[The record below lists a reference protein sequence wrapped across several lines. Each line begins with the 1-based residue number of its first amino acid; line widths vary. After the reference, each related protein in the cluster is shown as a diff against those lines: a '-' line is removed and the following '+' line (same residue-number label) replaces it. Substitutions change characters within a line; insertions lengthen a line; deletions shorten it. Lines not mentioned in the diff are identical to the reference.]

1 MDVAFNECIKIRSH
15 MMKFLQFLLYILFY
29 FFCNTD
35 NILSNNFFS
44 IQNMYLFSF
53 QPTGDHLPLAP
64 PAPAHAQLA
73 AVQAAQYNTKNY
85 DLGNAGA
92 GAGESFDDGQY
103 DPRYNDPNFEGNQGS
118 QAYVQPAQP
127 QYVPQAQPQ
136 PQQQAQ
142 PQAYNNLN
150 SINYIAQ
157 YQSTTPHPHRFQP
170 PGNQIFILLVN

>member
-1 MDVAFNECIKIRSH
+1 M
-15 MMKFLQFLLYILFY
+15 
-29 FFCNTD
+29 
-35 NILSNNFFS
+35 
-44 IQNMYLFSF
+44 
-53 QPTGDHLPLAP
+53 P
-64 PAPAHAQLA
+64 PAAPAHAQLA

-85 DLGNAGA
+85 DLGAAGA

-150 SINYIAQ
+150 NVNYIGQ

-170 PGNQIFILLVN
+170 PGKCQMTIEYFHSVVSDASIRRISQIH